1 MRIISAIIILL
12 ILILGV
18 TFASLNAEPVVVN
31 YYLGSSKLPL
41 SLLLVLILGC
51 GALLGILV
59 SIPIWARLKK
69 ENYTLSHRIKVVEK
83 ELANLRISPLNEA
96 H

>member
-1 MRIISAIIILL
+1 MRIISAIIILV

-41 SLLLVLILGC
+41 SLLLVLTFGF
-51 GALLGILV
+51 GAFLGILV
-59 SIPIWARLKK
+59 SIPIWIRLKK
-69 ENYTLSHRIKVVEK
+69 QNVTLSHRIKNVEK